1 MHANQDEFG
10 KLLIVRTFI
19 HRPSEIEWVGEGLR
33 RAADLQLT
41 AMSKDVPQVLGKKK
55 TLNRRDQQGQG

>member
-41 AMSKDVPQVLGKKK
+41 AMSKDVPQVLGEN
-55 TLNRRDQQGQG
+55 NR